1 MFIISHQTTV
11 MRSNRYKQGE
21 HKYKT
26 HRELYKLKQATRDK
40 KIIIQSVGVRCRTGK
55 WNYAFFC

>member
-55 WNYAFFC
+55 